1 LKKVLLLNDYNLDDD
16 QIRHA
21 EGRLPNHL
29 IFGLDKFL
37 DFNLEFTSV
46 RLWEPGILYELDN
59 FFIRHKPHIPIGRLE
74 TQFKALRKL
83 NGVDAILSLK
93 ETESS
98 LLHYLRAIGYLKI
111 PIVTLVHHSQDIGRF
126 NKWKS
131 PIFKFLNQGS
141 DAILSFSEKVVILS
155 ERKKRKVIRWGPD
168 LEYYSRLN
176 PTFGN
181 QIMTSGRSGRDF
193 GTFAEAC
200 MECKAH
206 AKIMCLDYD
215 VSPVFK
221 TVNPFVKF
229 EIGLQSQDQICRKL
243 KEALA
248 IAIPMQDQE
257 FTCGLTSFCDP
268 LGLGK
273 AVLMPENIGIDI
285 DVEGLGIGKIIKP
298 NNKDGWSKAISWVQK
313 NKEKTKEMGKQARH
327 FAEANY
333 NSKIFVSQVSE
344 VLHHVI
350 AKNEVTCR

>member
-1 LKKVLLLNDYNLDDD
+1 M
-16 QIRHA
+16 
-21 EGRLPNHL
+21 
-29 IFGLDKFL
+29 IFGLDKYPQFKL
-37 DFNLEFTSV
+37 DFELI

-155 ERKKRKVIRWGPD
+155 ERKKRMVIRWGPD
-168 LEYYSRLN
+168 LEYYSSLN
-176 PTFGN
+176 PKFGN

-193 GTFAEAC
+193 GTFAQSC

-221 TVNPFVKF
+221 TINPYVEF
-229 EIGLQSQDQICRKL
+229 EVGLQSQDQICRKL
-243 KEALA
+243 KGALA

-273 AVLMPENIGIDI
+273 AVLMPENIGIDV
-285 DVEGLGIGKIIKP
+285 DVEASGIGKIVYP
-298 NNKDGWSKAISWVQK
+298 NNREGWIKAISWVQK
-313 NKEKTKEMGKQARH
+313 NKEKTKDMGNQARR

-350 AKNEVTCR
+350 AKNEATCW